1 MFDAVWRAVAG
12 RRRCSDAGTL
22 RGYAIYRVK
31 GETYPGIVPSDSAEA
46 MVRGCVYRDLDSPIL
61 ERLDRFEG
69 DAYRRVPVAV
79 EMDGGETMPCEAYVV
94 RPSFVHILS
103 REPWS
108 ADWFE
113 TYGLQPFLSTYRGFR
128 SV

>member
-1 MFDAVWRAVAG
+1 MFDAVWRAVIG
-12 RRRCSDAGTL
+12 RMKDAEPGTL
-22 RGYAIYRVK
+22 RGYAIYRVR
-31 GETYPGIVPSDSAEA
+31 GETYPGVVPDDSAEA
-46 MVRGCVYRDLDSPIL
+46 VVRGCVYRDLDAPIL

-69 DAYRRVPVAV
+69 DPYRRVPVTV
-79 EMDGGETMPCEAYVV
+79 EVDGGKTTPCEAYVV

-103 REPWS
+103 RQPWS

-128 SV
+128 ST